1 MATENQIMTMKKDF
15 RLLER
20 NVLLLIAIPLP
31 IFSFA
36 YLYVTSGN
44 LDFNL
49 PALPEVFN
57 YVLLGLVSAMLVVQ
71 QFAFTRR
78 IRAIRK
84 TGVLVSQKVKGYAK
98 ATFLR
103 YWQLFWV
110 GVMCA
115 FGLFFYENQGFTIVY
130 AITLLF
136 VSLAKP
142 MPGRIVS
149 ALRLK
154 GEEKEQVMEIQKRDA
169 LDE

>member
-1 MATENQIMTMKKDF
+1 MAADNQIKEMKKDF

-49 PALPEVFN
+49 PALPEMFN
-57 YVLLGLVSAMLVVQ
+57 YILLGLVSAMLVFQ
-71 QFAFTRR
+71 QFAFTKR
-78 IRAIRK
+78 IKEVRK
-84 TGVLVSQKVKGYAK
+84 TGAPVNQKLKGYAK

-103 YWQLFWV
+103 YWQLFWI
-110 GVMCA
+110 GVLCA

-130 AITLLF
+130 AVTLLF

-142 MPGRIVS
+142 MPARIVS

-154 GEEKEQVMEIQKRDA
+154 GEEKDQVMEIQKREA
-169 LDE
+169 LD

>member
-1 MATENQIMTMKKDF
+1 MDSIDQLKMMKKDF

-20 NVLLLIAIPLP
+20 NVLLLIAVPLP

-44 LDFNL
+44 LEFD
-49 PALPEVFN
+49 LPELPPVYN
-57 YVLLGLVSAMLVVQ
+57 YLTLGLVITILIFQ
-71 QFAFTRR
+71 QVAFSNR
-78 IRAIRK
+78 IKSVRNN
-84 TGVLVSQKVKGYAK
+84 VEELNQKVKGYSR

-110 GVMCA
+110 GLLSA
-115 FGLFFYENQGFTIVY
+115 FGLFFYENQGFTMAY

-142 MPGRIVS
+142 TPRRIIS
-149 ALRLK
+149 ELRLK
-154 GEEKEQVMEIQKRDA
+154 NQEKDLVTEIQKRED
-169 LDE
+169 